1 MPRVNLLP
9 GAGEIHLGPNG
20 CRTAL
25 LSICLAICL
34 GFAPAVGV
42 AGLRDIRGWMVAR
55 QDLTH
60 GDPPSIGSSTTV
72 ASESGEQRI
81 SGAQSSSRGETA
93 IRVNRYEPRRIVAA
107 SKNLQPGAPRG
118 YSGEQ
123 MAIFYSSDGGA
134 SWGQSY
140 LPWAAGD
147 VHMGDPS
154 VDWTSDGTAWATIV
168 AVPMVGGLAVRAYKS
183 TDGGANWTLDNTLSS
198 TLGNNDKDMM
208 WVDHS
213 ASSPFKDNVYVVW
226 DADGAGMMA
235 RRIGA
240 TGTWQ
245 APIQVGHGVGLDIKT
260 NQYGDA
266 FAFLPGGQPGVAKS
280 TDGGASFGPSV
291 NITTTINADGP
302 LGVPASN
309 SRGVAVYVVGGAY
322 RNATRNEVYAV
333 WNDLSGDPACT
344 SSFGP
349 GSDATSPC
357 KTRIYFS
364 RSIDGAATWSAPV
377 KINDPAALDDQFFP
391 WLVVDDATG
400 RLAVSYYDTVG
411 DASRT
416 SVNVYYQSSADGGQS
431 WSSPLEVTSAATNET
446 TAGASWFQF
455 GDYAGMDGYAGI
467 FFPVWTDR
475 RSGGPE
481 EIWTAAIRDG
491 DGGLFFYTVQPCRV
505 LDTRGGTPLT
515 SAKTTLLQ
523 VAGRCGIPA
532 DAKAVSANWTIVR
545 PQGQGFL
552 TVYPGDAQ
560 VPQSSTLN
568 YGIGQVRANNGM
580 ALLAGDGSGT
590 VNALATVS
598 GGGTTDL
605 ILDVNGYFR

>member
-1 MPRVNLLP
+1 M
-9 GAGEIHLGPNG
+9 GPNG
-20 CRTAL
+20 FRKAL
-25 LSICLAICL
+25 LSLCLAVCL

-55 QDLTH
+55 QDLTR
-60 GDPPSIGSSTTV
+60 GDPPSSGSSTTA
-72 ASESGEQRI
+72 ASASGEQRI

-118 YSGEQ
+118 LSGEQ

-140 LPWAAGD
+140 LPWYAGD

-154 VDWTSDGTAWATIV
+154 VDWTSDGTAWATIIGV
-168 AVPMVGGLAVRAYKS
+168 TPGTSLVVRVYKS
-183 TDGGANWTLDNTLSS
+183 TDGGATWTFDSTLSS
-198 TLGNNDKDMM
+198 PVGLNDKDMM

-213 ASSPFKDNVYVVW
+213 ASSPFKDNVYVIW
-226 DADGAGMMA
+226 DINGAGMMA

-245 APIQVGHGVGLDIKT
+245 APIQVGLGSGMDVKT
-260 NQYGDA
+260 NQYGDV
-266 FAFLPGGQPGVAKS
+266 FAFLPGSGPGVAKS
-280 TDGGASFGPSV
+280 TDGGASFGSPV
-291 NITTTINADGP
+291 KIATTFGSGW
-302 LGVPASN
+302 LVPAN
-309 SRGVAVYVVGGAY
+309 NIRGVTLYLVGGAW
-322 RNATRNEVYAV
+322 RTATRNEVYAV
-333 WNDLSGDPACT
+333 WNDLSGEPGCT
-344 SSFGP
+344 SGYGP
-349 GSDATSPC
+349 GSDATSTC
-357 KTRIYFS
+357 KTRIWFA
-364 RSIDGAATWSAPV
+364 RSTDGGASWSVPV

-391 WLVVDDATG
+391 WLVVDDVTG
-400 RLAVSYYDTVG
+400 RLAVSYYDTLG

-416 SVNVYYQSSADGGQS
+416 SVNVYCQSSADGGQS
-431 WSSPLEVTSAATNET
+431 WSSPLEVSSAATNET

-455 GDYAGMDGYAGI
+455 GDYAGMDGYAGV

-491 DGGLFFYTVQPCRV
+491 DAGLFFYTVPPCRV

-515 SAKTTLLQ
+515 SAKTTLIE
-523 VAGRCGIPA
+523 VAGQCGVPA
-532 DAKAVSANWTIVR
+532 DAKAVSVNWTIVQ

-552 TVYPGDAQ
+552 TVYAGDGQ
-560 VPQSSTLN
+560 VPSTSTLN
-568 YGIGQVRANNGM
+568 FGTGQVRANNGM
-580 ALLAGDGSGT
+580 ALLASDGSGT
-590 VNALATVS
+590 VHALATVS

-605 ILDVNGYFR
+605 LLDVNGYFK

>member
-1 MPRVNLLP
+1 MPRVSRLL
-9 GAGEIHLGPNG
+9 GAGEIALGPNG
-20 CRTAL
+20 CRMPL
-25 LSICLAICL
+25 LSLCFAVCL

-55 QDLTH
+55 QDLTR
-60 GDPPSIGSSTTV
+60 GDPPSTGSSTTAV
-72 ASESGEQRI
+72 SVSGEQRI
-81 SGAQSSSRGETA
+81 SGAQTSSRGETA
-93 IRVNRYEPRRIVAA
+93 IRVNRYEPRRIIAA

-168 AVPMVGGLAVRAYKS
+168 AVPTVGGLAVRAYKS
-183 TDGGANWTLDNTLSS
+183 TDGGASWTLDSTLSPP
-198 TLGNNDKDMM
+198 LGNNDKDMM

-226 DADGAGMMA
+226 DGDGGMMA
-235 RRIGA
+235 RRMGA
-240 TGTWQ
+240 TGAWQ
-245 APIQVGHGVGLDIKT
+245 APVQVGYGLGMDIKT
-260 NQYGDA
+260 NQYGDV
-266 FAFLPGGQPGVAKS
+266 FAFIPGGQPGVAKS
-280 TDGGASFGPSV
+280 IDGGASFGPMV
-291 NITTTINADGP
+291 NIGTTSHAGDS
-302 LGVPASN
+302 LGIPASN
-309 SRGVAVYVVGGAY
+309 SRGVAICIVGGAY
-322 RNATRNEVYAV
+322 RNATRNEVYAA

-344 SSFGP
+344 SGSGP
-349 GSDATSPC
+349 GADATSPC
-357 KTRIYFS
+357 KTRIFFS
-364 RSIDGAATWSAPV
+364 RSTDGGATWSMAL
-377 KINDPAALDDQFFP
+377 KINDPAGLDDQFFP
-391 WLVVDDATG
+391 WLVVDEATG

-431 WSSPLEVTSAATNET
+431 WSSPIKVSSASTNET
-446 TAGASWFQF
+446 TAGASWFQY
-455 GDYAGMDGYAGI
+455 GDYAGMDGYAGV

-481 EIWTAAIRDG
+481 EIWTAAIHDG
-491 DGGLFFYTVQPCRV
+491 DGGLFFYTVPPCRA

-515 SAKTTLLQ
+515 SATTTLVQ
-523 VAGRCGIPA
+523 VAGKCGVPA
-532 DAKAVSANWTIVR
+532 DAKAVSVNWTIVQ

-552 TVYPGDAQ
+552 TVYPGDGH
-560 VPQSSTLN
+560 VPSTSTLN
-568 YGIGQVRANNGM
+568 FGPGQVRANNGI

-590 VNALATVS
+590 VHALAQLS

-605 ILDVNGYFR
+605 LLDVNGYFK